1 MLSQKQV
8 PHRERDL
15 FKEPLSIEEL
25 RALLRGR
32 PASEIFATRSPTFK
46 KLGLVDRELT
56 DDERLRLMSEHPP
69 LIRRPI
75 VAVGDRL
82 IIGFDAKALEAALPG

>member
-1 MLSQKQV
+1 MLSRKQV

-15 FKEPLSIEEL
+15 FKEPLSIDEL

-46 KLGLVDRELT
+46 QLGLAGRELT

-69 LIRRPI
+69 LIRRPL
-75 VAVGDRL
+75 VAIGDRL
-82 IIGFDAKALEAALPG
+82 IVGFDAQALEAAFPG